1 MSMPN
6 TADTKNRY
14 IWIFFALTYFL
25 TWVFWIPLA
34 LSGQD
39 VMAGPLM
46 IVLLVGGFGPS
57 ITGIILTY
65 RTQDKEGRRDF
76 WKRSINFKQIGAG
89 WYFVIVLIFPL
100 LYALAILLDILLG
113 GSPPG
118 ADALTQIAAQ
128 PASLIGMLLM
138 GLIIGPLAEEFGWRG
153 FALDP
158 LQARWSALISALV
171 IGVFWWAWHF
181 PLFFM
186 EGMLQNEWGVGTMA
200 FWAYAVTVFSPSVLF
215 TWVFNNT
222 QRSIL
227 AAILLHFMYNSTL
240 NVLSPLSDRASLLAT
255 SILVLA
261 TVIVVIRWVPKTLT
275 RNQRQVKIK
284 GQMEVPYVSD

>member
-1 MSMPN
+1 MNMP
-6 TADTKNRY
+6 TIADTKKRY
-14 IWIFFALTYFL
+14 IWIFFALTFFL

-34 LSGQD
+34 LSGRD

-57 ITGIILTY
+57 IAGIIMTY
-65 RTQDKEGRRDF
+65 RTQNKEGRRDF
-76 WKRSINFKQIGAG
+76 WRRSINFKQISLG
-89 WYFVIVLIFPL
+89 WYVVILLIFPL
-100 LYALAILLDILLG
+100 VYALAILIDILLG

-118 ADALTQIAAQ
+118 ADALTQIAEQ

-186 EGMLQNEWGVGTMA
+186 NGMLQNEWGVGTAA
-200 FWAYAVTVFSPSVLF
+200 FWAYAVTVFVLSVLV

-222 QRSIL
+222 RRSIL

-240 NVLSPLSDRASLLAT
+240 NALSPLSDRASLLAT
-255 SILVLA
+255 CILVLEV
-261 TVIVVIRWVPKTLT
+261 TIVVVLWGPKTLI
-275 RNQRQVKIK
+275 RNQSQETIN
-284 GQMEVPYVSD
+284 G